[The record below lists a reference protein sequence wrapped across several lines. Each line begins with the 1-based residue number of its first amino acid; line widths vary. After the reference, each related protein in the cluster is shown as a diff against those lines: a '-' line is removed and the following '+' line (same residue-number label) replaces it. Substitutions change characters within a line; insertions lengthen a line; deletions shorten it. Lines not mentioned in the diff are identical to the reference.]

1 MIEDIYPLFGW
12 NEPVPREFKEI
23 FQKCIKKD
31 SEIGQDCNSRKCS
44 STLEESLIVDEDYE
58 IIGKSQNENSICP
71 MCYQNVQLGNT
82 QIYSNHLSLYFDV
95 HTQCALICK
104 QKPTSLALL
113 NEHIQSAKFIQR
125 VPIDYDLLDL
135 NIKTFVEFQVFHT
148 IAQKPFLHLTH
159 STTLKQKKTTSILI
173 DYANLR
179 EYYGKRSKY
188 IIPFLQ
194 GRILI
199 QLYIIDANL
208 MQEGKSLRTF
218 EFYYNAEQATID
230 DYISFESD
238 GVCISMQLQ
247 QEPIQLSIKSLQ
259 ITLPTEFNTTL
270 YKQSPKS
277 SPIIDSFLF
286 SPKLH
291 NFTPQVTPLQTR
303 VRLQSFQL
311 EESNQTIQNPVDE
324 WTEDLQNLEQIR
336 GNIVNF
342 VKTQHGSRLIQ
353 KYFTIC
359 TQIELDQILQEIAPH
374 LPDLMIDPYA
384 NYMFA
389 SLSQSCAPHQR
400 LYILQTIGNRLVD
413 IACDKKGT
421 HSIQSL
427 VSLISSKQEEEMVE
441 NNIKNNII
449 TLTLDNQGTHLIKK
463 IITRFSEDR
472 LHHIFHKLMDRFI
485 LIVNH
490 QFGLCVLKDLITK
503 FKNNPDKS
511 NIIINKIK
519 EHLEE
524 IVQDP
529 FGNYGVQH
537 AIDIYGDYRCTSII
551 DKILLKLIQLSI
563 HKYSSNVV
571 EKCIL
576 ETSPKTQKRFIKQ
589 LSQDIICLELMKNK
603 FGTFVLQK
611 ALQEADKLNE
621 ADTLQQALCRN
632 LPSIYTQNIRQK
644 WIEYLQKK

>member
-1 MIEDIYPLFGW
+1 MSDDLYPLFGW
-12 NEPVPREFKEI
+12 NEPVPTEFKEI
-23 FQKCIKKD
+23 FSKCVKKETEIPHD
-31 SEIGQDCNSRKCS
+31 SNSRKCS

-58 IIGKSQNENSICP
+58 IIGKSQNDNSICP
-71 MCYQNVQLGNT
+71 ICYQIVQLGNT
-82 QIYSNHLSLYFDV
+82 QLYSNHLSLYFDV
-95 HTQCALICK
+95 HTQCALMCK
-104 QKPTSLALL
+104 QKPASLAQL
-113 NEHIQSAKFIQR
+113 HQRIQMAKFVKR
-125 VPIDYDLLDL
+125 VPLEYDLLDL
-135 NIKTFVEFQVFHT
+135 NIKAFVEFRVFHT

-179 EYYGKRSKY
+179 EHFGKRPKY
-188 IIPFLQ
+188 LIPFLQ
-194 GRILI
+194 GRIQI
-199 QLYIIDANL
+199 ELYIIDANL
-208 MQEGKSLRTF
+208 MQESKGARTY
-218 EFYYNAEQATID
+218 EFYYNAEQATVG
-230 DYISFESD
+230 DYISLESD
-238 GVCISMQLQ
+238 GVCISMQL
-247 QEPIQLSIKSLQ
+247 EEESIQLSIKSLQ
-259 ITLPTEFNTTL
+259 ITLPTELTTSL
-270 YKQSPKS
+270 IKQSPKS

-286 SPKLH
+286 SPKV
-291 NFTPQVTPLQTR
+291 NTFTPQVGPTQPR
-303 VRLQSFQL
+303 ARFQSFQL
-311 EESNQTIQNPVDE
+311 EDSAQTPIDE

-336 GNIVNF
+336 GNVVNF

-353 KYFTIC
+353 KHFTTS
-359 TQIELDQILQEIAPH
+359 TQMELDQMLQEIGPN

-384 NYMFA
+384 NYMFG

-421 HSIQSL
+421 HAIQSL
-427 VSLISSKQEEEMVE
+427 VSLISCKQEEQMVE
-441 NNIKNNII
+441 KSIKNNII
-449 TLTLDNQGTHLIKK
+449 SLTLDSQGTHLIKK
-463 IITRFSEDR
+463 IIARFSEDR
-472 LHHIFHKLMDRFI
+472 LNNIFNKLMDRFI
-485 LIVNH
+485 QVVNH

-503 FKNNPDKS
+503 FKNNLDKS
-511 NIIINKIK
+511 TIIINKIRD
-519 EHLEE
+519 HLDE

-537 AIDIYGDYRCTSII
+537 VIDVYGDLRCGSII

-611 ALQEADKLNE
+611 ALQEADKLAE
-621 ADTLQQALCRN
+621 ADLLQQVLCRN
-632 LPSIYTQNIRQK
+632 LPSIYALNIRQK
-644 WIEYLQKK
+644 WIEYLSRK

>member
-1 MIEDIYPLFGW
+1 MLDDIYPLFGW
-12 NEPVPREFKEI
+12 NEPVPTEFKEI
-23 FQKCIKKD
+23 FSKCVKKETELGHD
-31 SEIGQDCNSRKCS
+31 SNSRKCS

-58 IIGKSQNENSICP
+58 IIGKSQNDNSICP
-71 MCYQNVQLGNT
+71 ICYQNVQLGNT
-82 QIYSNHLSLYFDV
+82 QLYSNHLSLYFDV
-95 HTQCALICK
+95 HTQCALMCK
-104 QKPTSLALL
+104 QKPASLALL
-113 NEHIQSAKFIQR
+113 HEHIQSAKFIKR

-135 NIKTFVEFQVFHT
+135 NIKAFVEFRVFHT

-179 EYYGKRSKY
+179 EYFGKRPKY
-188 IIPFLQ
+188 LIPFLQ
-194 GRILI
+194 GRIQI
-199 QLYIIDANL
+199 ELYIIDANL
-208 MQEGKSLRTF
+208 MQEGKSARTF
-218 EFYYNAEQATID
+218 EFYYNAEQAAVG
-230 DYISFESD
+230 DYISLESD
-238 GVCISMQLQ
+238 GVCISMQL
-247 QEPIQLSIKSLQ
+247 EEESIQLSIKSLQ
-259 ITLPTEFNTTL
+259 ITLPSELSTSL
-270 YKQSPKS
+270 IKQSPKS

-286 SPKLH
+286 SPKLN
-291 NFTPQVTPLQTR
+291 NFTPQVGPIQSR

-311 EESNQTIQNPVDE
+311 EETIQTPIDE

-336 GNIVNF
+336 GNVVNF

-353 KYFTIC
+353 KYFTTC
-359 TQIELDQILQEIAPH
+359 TQIELDQLLQEIGPH

-384 NYMFA
+384 NYMFG

-421 HSIQSL
+421 HAIQSL
-427 VSLISSKQEEEMVE
+427 VSLISCKQEEEMVE
-441 NNIKNNII
+441 NSIKNNII
-449 TLTLDNQGTHLIKK
+449 PLTLDSQGTHLIKK
-463 IITRFSEDR
+463 IIARFSEDR
-472 LHHIFHKLMDRFI
+472 LNYIFHKLMDRFI
-485 LIVNH
+485 QVVNH

-503 FKNNPDKS
+503 FKNNLEKS
-511 NIIINKIK
+511 AIIINRMKD
-519 EHLEE
+519 HLDE
-524 IVQDP
+524 IIQDP

-537 AIDIYGDYRCTSII
+537 VIDVYGDLRCNCII

-611 ALQEADKLNE
+611 ALQEADKLSE
-621 ADTLQQALCRN
+621 TDSLQQALYRN
-632 LPSIYTQNIRQK
+632 LPSIYAQNIRQK
-644 WIEYLQKK
+644 WFEYLSKK